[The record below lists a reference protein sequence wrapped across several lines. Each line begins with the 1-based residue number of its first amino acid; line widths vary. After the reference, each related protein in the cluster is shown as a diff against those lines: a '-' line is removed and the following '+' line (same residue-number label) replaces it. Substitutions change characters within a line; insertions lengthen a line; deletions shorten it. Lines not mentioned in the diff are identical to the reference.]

1 MKLRWRVLN
10 SKRLSEASAHPSTE
24 KSARLQFPYG
34 AAELAC
40 LKAADPLLGAF
51 IDQYGKIERELQ
63 PDVFTALAQSLIAQ
77 QISNAAA
84 VTVWRRLNER
94 FGTLTPSGLMEADEA
109 ALQACGIPLRKAQW
123 LRHLGTRIV
132 EGALD
137 FAALPG
143 ASDAAVIQTLTAL
156 PGVGVWTAEML
167 LIFALGRPD
176 VVSWGDQ
183 AIRNGMMRLYGLEA
197 LNKAQFAHYRER
209 YRPYGT
215 VASFYLWA
223 LARS

>member
-1 MKLRWRVLN
+1 MPNCRPN
-10 SKRLSEASAHPSTE
+10 SGNVDQPLKRSVPSY
-24 KSARLQFPYG
+24 FPYG
-34 AAELAC
+34 VVELAH

-51 IDQYGKIERELQ
+51 IDQHGKIERELQ
-63 PDVFTALAQSLIAQ
+63 PDWFTALAQSLIAQ

-84 VTVWRRLNER
+84 ATVWRRLNER
-94 FGTLTPSGLMEADEA
+94 FGTLTPSGLLEADEA

-137 FAALPG
+137 FAALPV

-176 VVSWGDQ
+176 VVSWGDRGL
-183 AIRNGMMRLYGLEA
+183 RNGMMRLYGLET

-223 LARS
+223 LATS

>member
-1 MKLRWRVLN
+1 MPSCRQSSGNADQPL
-10 SKRLSEASAHPSTE
+10 KRNVPSY
-24 KSARLQFPYG
+24 FPYG
-34 AAELAC
+34 AAEIAH

-51 IDQYGKIERELQ
+51 IDQHGKIERELQ
-63 PDVFTALAQSLIAQ
+63 PDLFTALARSLIAQ
-77 QISNAAA
+77 QISNTAAA
-84 VTVWRRLNER
+84 TVWRRLGER
-94 FGTLTPSGLMEADEA
+94 FGTLTPSCLVEADEA
-109 ALQACGIPLRKAQW
+109 ALRACGIPLRKAQW

-183 AIRNGMMRLYGLEA
+183 AIRRGMKRLYGLET

-215 VASFYLWA
+215 LASFYLWA
-223 LARS
+223 VATS